1 MQPTNQNRPF
11 LAIIIL
17 VSLVAIFLS
26 IVLTAVLIL
35 FVTSRLGETETP
47 LSPAEL
53 AERPFGILEVDKVD
67 PALALISLG
76 GVPEEQVI
84 NNALEKSRPETALSA
99 LLFAPFPA
107 DRETAGNYIRLAD
120 IYRQINESY
129 KATYAYQQAADIA
142 IIAPDIPANIRAD
155 ILLLIGEG
163 LVANQDIELGKLYL
177 GQAFNLASYSPYLQA
192 TQRRAIFER
201 LNKIYLDIG
210 ERALARQSLDLS
222 ANPPLVASLTRSA
235 SHLPPIEPKATSAT
249 LQGVEANRWQ
259 KAQQLAALLVER
271 SGNASDSAYNDLRD
285 ALLQEDEQKL
295 AILEDELA
303 STTQISEQINVLAA
317 QVQWLTIKYKVAQ
330 QGYGVSLVPEWEIQ
344 ISQIESELNNR
355 YARLFGLYDDLI
367 VALPDISQIN
377 EANQEK
383 LPYQILYGELGLYP
397 NYPQQLLRQ
406 QLMEAINQTLVDE
419 PEQTLRLSTDMV
431 NDRERYIF
439 EPVN

>member
-1 MQPTNQNRPF
+1 MQPQKKNRPV

-47 LSPAEL
+47 PSPAEL
-53 AERPFGILEVDKVD
+53 AERPFGILEVDKID

-76 GVPEEQVI
+76 GVPEEQII
-84 NNALEKSRPETALSA
+84 NNALEKSRPETALST

-120 IYRQINESY
+120 IYQQNNEHG
-129 KATYAYQQAADIA
+129 KATFAYQQAGDIA
-142 IIAPDIPANIRAD
+142 IIAPDIPDNIRAD
-155 ILLLIGEG
+155 IILLIGEG
-163 LVANQDIELGKLYL
+163 LVANQDVELGKLYL
-177 GQAFNLASYSPYLQA
+177 EQAFNLASYSPYLQA

-201 LNKIYLDIG
+201 LNKIYLDMG

-222 ANPPLVASLTRSA
+222 ANPPLVASLTRTI
-235 SHLPPIEPKATSAT
+235 SHLPPIEPKATST
-249 LQGVEANRWQ
+249 TFQEVEANRWQ
-259 KAQQLAALLVER
+259 KTQQLAALLVER
-271 SGNASDSAYNDLRD
+271 SGNASDSAYNDLRE
-285 ALLQEDEQKL
+285 ALLKEDEQKL
-295 AILEDELA
+295 LILEDELA
-303 STTQISEQINVLAA
+303 ATTQVSEQINILAA
-317 QVQWLTIKYKVAQ
+317 QIQWLTIKYKVAQ
-330 QGYGVSLVPEWEIQ
+330 HGYGVGLVPEWEGQ
-344 ISQIESELNNR
+344 TAQIESELNNR

-406 QLMEAINQTLVDE
+406 QLMEAVDQTVADQPDL
-419 PEQTLRLSTDMV
+419 TIRLTTKLV
-431 NDRERYIF
+431 NDQERYIF
-439 EPVN
+439 EPVE